1 MSKAYSKS
9 LTTEQKNANEQFF
22 DAIHSKL
29 NDGGLWQGDDA
40 SMWKQK
46 EFWYATPPNYNYI
59 KKIVSSKWMKKVVLM
74 VDATG
79 TLTDRELFKT
89 AVANLS

>member
-9 LTTEQKNANEQFF
+9 LTTEQENANEKFF
-22 DAIHSKL
+22 DAVHSRL
-29 NDGGLWQGDDA
+29 NDGGIWKGDDA

-46 EFWYATPPNYNYI
+46 EFWYATLPNYNYI

-74 VDATG
+74 LDATG
-79 TLTDRELFKT
+79 TLTERELFKV
-89 AVANLS
+89 AVANFS